1 MNSQLYLA
9 NGMIEGRVHPD
20 RNPALLRDLE
30 LARRA
35 ARRTRRSLRARTR

>member
-35 ARRTRRSLRARTR
+35 SRRPRWSMRTRTR